1 MKKMIIAVAAVIMM
15 ATANVSAQ
23 EKVETVNNATPINYD
38 FNINMRS
45 LSRYLN
51 LSQDQME
58 VMEYASENFGF
69 SVKRLERTKAEKRGQ
84 RMQKALNINLS
95 YAHKFLDANQY
106 RKYLAL
112 MNNSLKNKGL
122 DALLREDENLASK

>member
-1 MKKMIIAVAAVIMM
+1 MIIAVVAIMM
-15 ATANVSAQ
+15 AAATINAQ
-23 EKVETVNNATPINYD
+23 EKVETVNNVTPVNYN

-58 VMEYASENFGF
+58 VMEYASDNFGY
-69 SVKRLERTKAEKRGQ
+69 SVKRLKRTKVEKRGA
-84 RMQKALNINLS
+84 RMQKALNINLAF
-95 YAHKFLDANQY
+95 AHKCLDEVQY

-122 DALLREDENLASK
+122 DTLLSEEEYASK

>member
-1 MKKMIIAVAAVIMM
+1 MKKMIIAVAAIMM
-15 ATANVSAQ
+15 AAANINAQ
-23 EKVETVNNATPINYD
+23 EKVETVNNVTPVNYN

-58 VMEYASENFGF
+58 VMEYASDNFGY
-69 SVKRLERTKAEKRGQ
+69 SVKRLKRTKVEKRGA
-84 RMQKALNINLS
+84 RMQKALNINLAF
-95 YAHKFLDANQY
+95 AHKCLDEVQY

-122 DALLREDENLASK
+122 DTLLSEEEYASK

>member
-1 MKKMIIAVAAVIMM
+1 MKKMIIAVVAIMM
-15 ATANVSAQ
+15 AAATINAQ
-23 EKVETVNNATPINYD
+23 EKVETVNNVNPVNYN

-58 VMEYASENFGF
+58 VMEYASDNFGY
-69 SVKRLERTKAEKRGQ
+69 SVKRLEYTKAEKRGA

-95 YAHKFLDANQY
+95 YAHKFLDAGQY

-122 DALLREDENLASK
+122 DTLLSEEEYASK